1 MHSEH
6 DLLSLVNLMLSFI
19 DYDVQSMLFETIG
32 YLMIPTLDKSI
43 PLELQQLKLE
53 IQAKVIQY
61 DFLLLVLQNIEEPTQ
76 GWLKISRLAHE
87 LLNQIQTIEPYLFKL
102 NSNYL
107 ASQQPEPSQRSGV
120 PSP

>member
-1 MHSEH
+1 
-6 DLLSLVNLMLSFI
+6 
-19 DYDVQSMLFETIG
+19 
-32 YLMIPTLDKSI
+32 MIPTLDKSI

-61 DFLLLVLQNIEEPTQ
+61 DFLLLILQNIEEPTQ
-76 GWLKISRLAHE
+76 GWLKIGRLAHE
-87 LLNQIQTIEPYLFKL
+87 LLDQIQTVEPYLFKL
-102 NSNYL
+102 NSDYL